1 MQFGASG
8 PESAR
13 RQGHRSSSIK
23 LSSETDQ
30 PGEPDV
36 LLGVSARGWLALGG
50 GFAAALIV
58 SLFPLLQYVFSF
70 FSILVHEMGHALAGW
85 LFGYPSIPSF
95 DFFYG
100 GGVTLHQDRFVFLN
114 GVVFLLLAVL
124 VYMFRDSR
132 ARMLMVAAGA
142 AVYALL
148 AFTFWHEVLIVSLG
162 HGTELIIAGIFI
174 YRAASGSAILQKAE
188 RPVYAFIGFLI
199 LIQNLVFNYRLI
211 ANTTFRF
218 EYEYAKGGMEM
229 DYSRLAYEYVHVSLI
244 TIAKFFLVMTIVT
257 PFISLAVN
265 LVLRSISQ
273 HKRTVV

>member
-1 MQFGASG
+1 ML
-8 PESAR
+8 P
-13 RQGHRSSSIK
+13 
-23 LSSETDQ
+23 SETDQ

-58 SLFPLLQYVFSF
+58 SLFPLLQYIFSF

-148 AFTFWHEVLIVSLG
+148 AFTVWHEVLIVALG

-199 LIQNLVFNYRLI
+199 VIQNLVFNYRLI

-229 DYSRLAYEYVHVSLI
+229 DYSRLAYEYIHVSLI

-257 PFISLAVN
+257 PFISLGVN
-265 LVLRSISQ
+265 LVLRIRAGSG
-273 HKRTVV
+273 RPAAD